1 MNMSKSVLISGGTG
15 LVGSELVKLLQKNG
29 HEVRLLSRSKGKGET
44 PPVFQWDYK
53 KEYIEEG
60 AFDGVDTLVH
70 LAGAGVADKRWTK
83 DRKEEILKSRTQ
95 TSNLLYEK
103 LKNTDHNVRTLVAAS
118 AVGYYGMDTGDT
130 NLREKSPAGHDFL
143 AEVVKAWEDSTSRFT
158 ELGIRVVQI
167 RIGVVLSN
175 EGGALPKLLAPP
187 VAAPLASGKQF
198 MSWIHITDLVR
209 VLCKSVE
216 EESMI
221 GSYNG
226 VAPEPLT
233 NRQFTKRAAK
243 AFGKLYLPI
252 PVPKFVLNLF
262 LGEMAQ
268 VVTGGN
274 KVSAYKISK
283 TGFDFKYAKLQNALE
298 DLAKNK

>member
-1 MNMSKSVLISGGTG
+1 MSMSKSILITGGTG
-15 LVGSELVKLLQKNG
+15 LVGSELVTLLEGNG
-29 HEVRLLSRSKGKGET
+29 HKVSLLSRSKGKDQS

-53 KEYIEEG
+53 NHYIEEG

-70 LAGAGVADKRWTK
+70 LAGAGVADQRWTK
-83 DRKEEILKSRTQ
+83 ERKEEIMNSRTQ
-95 TSNLLYEK
+95 TSDLLYEK
-103 LKNTDHNVRTLVAAS
+103 LKNTDHSVRTLVAAS

-130 NLREKSPAGHDFL
+130 SLTEDSPAGHDFL
-143 AEVVKAWEDSTSRFT
+143 ADVVKAWEDSTSRFT

-175 EGGALPKLLAPP
+175 EGGALPKLLSPP
-187 VAAPLASGKQF
+187 VAAPLASGNQY
-198 MSWIHITDLVR
+198 MSWIHMDDLVSIIG
-209 VLCKSVE
+209 KSVE
-216 EESMI
+216 DGNMI
-221 GSYNG
+221 GPYNA

-233 NRQFTKRAAK
+233 NRAFTKKAAK

-252 PVPKFVLNLF
+252 PVPSFALRLL

-274 KVSAYKISK
+274 KVSAYKINK

-298 DLAKNK
+298 NLAKNK

>member
-1 MNMSKSVLISGGTG
+1 MSKSILISGGTG
-15 LVGSELVKLLQKNG
+15 LVGSELVTLLKGAG
-29 HEVRLLSRSKGKGET
+29 HQVRLLSRSKGKGESV
-44 PPVFQWDYK
+44 PVYQWDYK
-53 KEYIEEG
+53 NNYIEEG

-83 DRKEEILKSRTQ
+83 ERKEEILKSRTQ
-95 TSNLLYEK
+95 TSDLLYEK
-103 LKNTDHNVRTLVAAS
+103 LKNTNHSVRTLVAAS
-118 AVGYYGMDTGDT
+118 AIGYYGMDTGDV
-130 NLREKSPAGHDFL
+130 NLREDSPAGHDFL
-143 AEVVKAWEDSTSRFT
+143 ADVVTAWEDSTSRFT

-175 EGGALPKLLAPP
+175 DGGALPKLLAPP
-187 VAAPLASGKQF
+187 VAAPLASGKQY
-198 MSWIHITDLVR
+198 MSWVHISDLVR
-209 VLCKSVE
+209 ILCKSVE
-216 EESMI
+216 DVNMI
-221 GSYNG
+221 GPYNA

-233 NRQFTKRAAK
+233 NKEFTKRAAK

-252 PVPKFVLNLF
+252 PVPKFVLHLV

-274 KVSAYKISK
+274 KVSAYKINK
-283 TGFDFKYAKLQNALE
+283 TGYDFKFTRLQNALE